1 MTGMTTVNFW
11 RVVNPRGGTNMKL
24 NDYIA
29 FSKTHGRDSAKFLTR
44 YNGKSV
50 YIGTRNNNKPRMTG
64 YPLLMTEKKNQIVA
78 LTHDE
83 INKVLAS
90 MPDDE

>member
-1 MTGMTTVNFW
+1 
-11 RVVNPRGGTNMKL
+11 MKL

-29 FSKTHGRDSAKFLTR
+29 FSKTHGRDSAKFLTI
-44 YNGKSV
+44 YKGKSV
-50 YIGTRNNNKPRMTG
+50 YIGTRIGNKKRMTG
-64 YPLLMTEKKNQIVA
+64 YPLLMIERQNKIIA
-78 LTHDE
+78 LSHDE